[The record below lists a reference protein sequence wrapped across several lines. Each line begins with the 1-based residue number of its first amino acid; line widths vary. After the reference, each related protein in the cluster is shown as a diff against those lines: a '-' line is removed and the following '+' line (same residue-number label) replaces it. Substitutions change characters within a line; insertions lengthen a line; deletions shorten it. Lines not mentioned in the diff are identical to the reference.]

1 MFVLLLRGCII
12 ADFYFGGKRVV
23 GVNVR
28 PSRGCCLVCGF
39 VGGWLLG
46 CRESAK
52 SVFQKSELASCS
64 RSDSGLLKNNADFR
78 QPRISSPPAESGDR
92 QHTPHGLVFQG
103 GRGGWLLG
111 SLGVNVGLS
120 GLPGM
125 R

>member
-1 MFVLLLRGCII
+1 MVSEFVVVWVELNWLRDVAGSAFFCEK
-12 ADFYFGGKRVV
+12 GRPP
-23 GVNVR
+23 GV
-28 PSRGCCLVCGF
+28 CCL
-39 VGGWLLG
+39 
-46 CRESAK
+46 SP
-52 SVFQKSELASCS
+52 
-64 RSDSGLLKNNADFR
+64 GLR
-78 QPRISSPPAESGDR
+78 RGQPRISSPPAESGDR